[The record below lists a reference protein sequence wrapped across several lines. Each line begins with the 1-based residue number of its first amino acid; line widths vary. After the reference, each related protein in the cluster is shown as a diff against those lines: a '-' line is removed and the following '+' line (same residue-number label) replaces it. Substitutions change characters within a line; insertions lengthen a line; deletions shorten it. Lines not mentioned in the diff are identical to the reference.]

1 MIMNGKLVL
10 CNSDLRTGE
19 YMDIKIIGIENIPLI
34 TEGDDIAA
42 LMIDTMNNEGI
53 NVEDGDIF
61 VIAETIISKAEGNKI
76 NLKTT
81 KPTQKAFELAEKTG
95 KDPHVAEAILQESGE
110 ILKVGPDFIISETKH
125 GFICANA
132 GIDES
137 NVEDGMATPMPEDP
151 DKSASTIM
159 KKIKALT
166 GNEVVVIISD
176 TQGRA
181 FREGAIGT
189 AIGISGMNALWDR
202 KGEKDLYGREL
213 QTTSIAVA
221 DELAS
226 AASILMGQADE
237 GIPVV
242 VIRGVNY
249 VKKLKNDNSTARD
262 LIRPKK
268 YDVFR

>member
-1 MIMNGKLVL
+1 MEIGV
-10 CNSDLRTGE
+10 
-19 YMDIKIIGIENIPLI
+19 IGIENIPLVDK
-34 TEGDDIAA
+34 GDDIAA
-42 LMIDTMNNEGI
+42 LILNAMDESCIEIENN
-53 NVEDGDIF
+53 DII

-76 NLKTT
+76 DLKSV
-81 KPTQKAFELAEKTG
+81 KPGLKALEIAEKTG
-95 KDPHVAEAILQESGE
+95 KEPELVEAIIRESNE
-110 ILKVGPDFIISETKH
+110 IITVGPDFIISETKH
-125 GFICANA
+125 GFVCANA

-137 NVEDGMATPMPEDP
+137 NVEAGIATPIPEDP
-151 DKSASTIM
+151 DKSAQIIRE
-159 KKIKALT
+159 KIEKISDK
-166 GNEVVVIISD
+166 EIVIIISD

-189 AIGISGMNALWDR
+189 AVGISGMNPLWDR

-226 AASILMGQADE
+226 TASILMGQADE

-242 VIRGVNY
+242 IIRGVNY
-249 VKKLKNDNSTARD
+249 VENLKNDKATSKD